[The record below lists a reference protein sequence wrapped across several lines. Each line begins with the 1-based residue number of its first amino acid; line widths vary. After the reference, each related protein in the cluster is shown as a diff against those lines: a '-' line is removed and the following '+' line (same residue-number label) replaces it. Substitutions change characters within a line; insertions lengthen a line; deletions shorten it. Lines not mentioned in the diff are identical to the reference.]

1 MTLPAEPPAN
11 TLEATNQGD
20 PNAPSLMEAMDTF
33 FDGPQNAPAEPVTPP
48 APVSDPPAAPSKAS
62 EPTKAD
68 IVPEATPTP
77 SDEPIPLIDEGFFKA
92 DDTKE
97 GVKDPAAFD
106 EVAFDAQ
113 TELEVKGM
121 DAKAGDKWKALKAE
135 IKSLKQAAPPPPPA
149 DLLKRVEEAELK
161 AKEAEGLRER
171 LKEASSVT
179 AQMEVEND
187 DVYIAEVKKPYNA
200 VMARLDKLSEVYE
213 MDPSILRS
221 IVRETDLKV
230 QDEMIKTHLANFT
243 DVRRQEVFSAIPR
256 VGELIDRHEEFMNE
270 ADTKFAT
277 REAKRIEETERLLGE
292 QKKAVQTITQDKW
305 KRWEAVIP
313 GLLDAD
319 GQPTADY
326 TKLKNQSLSLDFSQ
340 SRASDQA
347 FAALAGTLLPFA
359 QQQIVKLQ
367 RQLAQYKKEDKKALA
382 AAPGTGASLTTVPA
396 TKPEKDFLS
405 RMAED
410 IVFTH

>member
-1 MTLPAEPPAN
+1 MPAEPPVL
-11 TLEATNQGD
+11 TLEPTNQGD
-20 PNAPSLMEAMDTF
+20 PNAPDIFAAMDTF
-33 FDGPQNAPAEPVTPP
+33 FEGTPAAPAEPAPSP
-48 APVSDPPAAPSKAS
+48 APVSDTPATPSKPS
-62 EPTKAD
+62 EPAKAD
-68 IVPEATPTP
+68 IVPETTPTP

-97 GVKDPAAFD
+97 PEKDPAAFD

-113 TELEVKGM
+113 TEAEVKGM

-171 LKEASSVT
+171 LKEASSVS
-179 AQMEVEND
+179 AKMMVEND
-187 DVYIAEVKKPYNA
+187 PDYIRDVKQPYSA

-221 IVRETDLKV
+221 IVREDDLKV
-230 QDEMIKTHLANFT
+230 QDEMIKTHLATFSE
-243 DVRRQEVFSAIPR
+243 VRRQEVFSAIPR
-256 VGELIDRHEEFMNE
+256 IGELIEKHEAAMTE
-270 ADTKFAT
+270 ADAVFGA

-305 KRWEAVIP
+305 KRWEKVIP

-319 GQPTADY
+319 GKPTADY
-326 TKLKNQSLSLDFSQ
+326 TKMVNESISLDFSQ

-367 RQLAQYKKEDKKALA
+367 RQLAQYEKGDKKALEG
-382 AAPGTGASLTTVPA
+382 APNTGASLTTVPA
-396 TKPEKDFLS
+396 TKPEKTFME

-410 IVFTH
+410 IAFTH